1 MPNHHQLTGIYVKNH
16 IKIIYMKRPAQLF
29 MVLLCLVTSMYSCS
43 KTGATG
49 ATGATGTANV
59 MYSNWSNLNM
69 SFNTSD
75 SAYEQTITADSLTQ
89 AVLDSGLVLSYIK
102 YTSTAGATQVES
114 ADTYMEEVLA
124 LKSIKL
130 YSYNYDFTG
139 VPFRYILI
147 HGGANLGN
155 RSAASSVLLQ
165 GHTREEWK
173 SMSYDQVIA
182 ALEK

>member
-1 MPNHHQLTGIYVKNH
+1 
-16 IKIIYMKRPAQLF
+16 MKRSVQLF
-29 MVLLCLVTSMYSCS
+29 IVLSGFIIGLYSCS

-59 MYSNWSNLNM
+59 MYSKWNNLNM
-69 SFNTSD
+69 SYNSSD

-102 YTSTAGATQVES
+102 YTNSSGATQVES
-114 ADTYMEEVLA
+114 ASTYMEEVLA

-130 YSYNYDFTG
+130 YSYIYDFTG
-139 VPFRYILI
+139 VPFRYIII
-147 HGGANLGN
+147 HGGTSIGN
-155 RSAASSVLLQ
+155 RSSASSTLIQ

-173 SMSYDQVIA
+173 SMPYEQVT
-182 ALEK
+182 ALLGQ

>member
-1 MPNHHQLTGIYVKNH
+1 
-16 IKIIYMKRPAQLF
+16 MKRSAQLF
-29 MVLLCLVTSMYSCS
+29 VVLVCFVTGMYSCS

-59 MYSNWSNLNM
+59 LYSNWSNLSM
-69 SFNTSD
+69 SFNSSD

-102 YTSTAGATQVES
+102 YTNTAGATQVEN
-114 ADTYMEEVLA
+114 ANTYMEDVLA

-130 YSYNYDFTG
+130 YSYTFDFTG
-139 VPFRYILI
+139 VPFRYIII
-147 HGGANLGN
+147 HGGSSIGD
-155 RSAASSVLLQ
+155 RSSASSALLQ

-182 ALEK
+182 WLQK